1 MKTINKGIYLVIDPD
16 KDKSELINQLL
27 KIKDQKLS
35 AIQIWNNFKPGRTY
49 TDLLSSIKQLF
60 KDSDTP
66 IFINNRIDLMVEF
79 GFDGVHF
86 DEIPIHKKE
95 IEAQINRPFL
105 KGLTLTNDLDALLEE
120 SDWQFDYVSFCSI
133 FQSPTSNSCELVDFE
148 TIVRCKELKEV
159 SIFLSGGITPDNM
172 EELKELNYDGI
183 AVVSGIMNAENPL
196 KSLKLYKEKLK

>member
-35 AIQIWNNFKPGRTY
+35 AIQIWNNFKPGKTY

>member
-35 AIQIWNNFKPGRTY
+35 AIQIWDNFKPGRTY

-148 TIVRCKELKEV
+148 TIERCKELKEV

-196 KSLKLYKEKLK
+196 KSLNLYKEKLK

>member
-35 AIQIWNNFKPGRTY
+35 AIQIWDNFKSGRTY

>member
-35 AIQIWNNFKPGRTY
+35 AIQIWDNFKPRRTY

>member
-35 AIQIWNNFKPGRTY
+35 AIQIWDNFKPGRTY

-86 DEIPIHKKE
+86 DEIPNHKKE

-133 FQSPTSNSCELVDFE
+133 FQSPTSKSCEMVDFE
-148 TIVRCKELKEV
+148 TIMRCKELKEV
-159 SIFLSGGITPDNM
+159 SIFLSGGISPDNM

>member
-1 MKTINKGIYLVIDPD
+1 MKTINKGVYLVIDPD

-35 AIQIWNNFKPGRTY
+35 AIQIWDNFKPERTY

-148 TIVRCKELKEV
+148 TIERCKELKEV

-196 KSLKLYKEKLK
+196 KSLNLYKEKLK

>member
-1 MKTINKGIYLVIDPD
+1 MKTINKGVYLVIDPD

-35 AIQIWNNFKPGRTY
+35 AIQIWDNFKPGRTY

-60 KDSDTP
+60 KDSGTP

-120 SDWQFDYVSFCSI
+120 SDWHFDYVSFCSI

-172 EELKELNYDGI
+172 EELKGLNYDGI

-196 KSLKLYKEKLK
+196 KSLNLYKEKLK

>member
-35 AIQIWNNFKPGRTY
+35 AIQIWDNFKPGRTY

-172 EELKELNYDGI
+172 EELKGLNYDGI

-196 KSLKLYKEKLK
+196 KSLNLYKEKLK

>member
-1 MKTINKGIYLVIDPD
+1 MKTINKGVYLVIDPD

-35 AIQIWNNFKPGRTY
+35 AIQIWDNFKPERTY

-148 TIVRCKELKEV
+148 TIERCKELKG
-159 SIFLSGGITPDNM
+159 FLSF
-172 EELKELNYDGI
+172 YR
-183 AVVSGIMNAENPL
+183 AE
-196 KSLKLYKEKLK
+196 